1 MPTKVKDMVDSEN
14 GLLSRRIFAD
24 PEVYQQELQQIFAR
38 CWLFLCHET
47 QISFPGDY
55 FTTYMGE
62 DPVLVVRDRSGKVN
76 AFLNVCRHRGN
87 RLCRADS
94 GNAASFICA
103 YHGWAYAND
112 GSLQAVP
119 NLQDAY
125 YSELDRDQWGLVP
138 VAQID
143 SYKGLV
149 FATFD
154 ASAPPLLDYLG
165 EMTWYLDAF
174 FDRRE
179 GGIEVVGGIFK
190 SVVPCNWKFPA
201 DNLAG
206 DTYHV
211 GWNHL
216 SAIKT
221 GFSQSPSAK
230 PDYGVSKSVAPGNG
244 HGAVVMGP
252 NDMLEP
258 PMPELMAYE
267 ENIRSEVRQRLGPR
281 IDLVTPAAGTVFPNM
296 SMLRI
301 NARLLMVWH
310 TKGPEKTEIWLTAYA
325 DKAAPPEV
333 KEAVRLAAIRTNG
346 PSGTFAQDDMDNWR
360 ECTRTSKGVVAQRH
374 PMNLQLGLG
383 HADFDEDLMG
393 LASHHRFSENNQ
405 RAFYS
410 RWAQIMSAESWDAM

>member
-1 MPTKVKDMVDSEN
+1 
-14 GLLSRRIFAD
+14 
-24 PEVYQQELQQIFAR
+24 
-38 CWLFLCHET
+38 
-47 QISFPGDY
+47 
-55 FTTYMGE
+55 
-62 DPVLVVRDRSGKVN
+62 
-76 AFLNVCRHRGN
+76 
-87 RLCRADS
+87 
-94 GNAASFICA
+94 
-103 YHGWAYAND
+103 
-112 GSLQAVP
+112 VP

-125 YSELDRDQWGLVP
+125 YGELDRDQWGLVP

-154 ASAPPLLDYLG
+154 AKAPPLLDYLG
-165 EMTWYLDAF
+165 EMAWYLDAF

-201 DNLAG
+201 DNLSG

-230 PDYGVSKSVAPGNG
+230 PDYGVSKSVSPGNG
-244 HGAVVMGP
+244 HGAIVMGP
-252 NDMLEP
+252 NDVLEP

-281 IDLVTPAAGTVFPNM
+281 IDLVTPAGGTVFPNM

-310 TKGPEKTEIWLTAYA
+310 PKGPEKTEIWLTAYA

-333 KEAVRLAAIRTNG
+333 KEAIRLAAIRTNG

-360 ECTRTSKGVVAQRH
+360 ECTRTSRGVVAQRH

-383 HADFDEDLMG
+383 HAGFDEDLMA

-410 RWAQIMSAESWDAM
+410 RWAQIMGADSCDAM